1 MELRAQSEEE
11 LEENMEDDVEA
22 MVGIWEDLHEEVT
35 MRQIRYDR
43 DMVKQYLRQ
52 RQLAEQDVRFI
63 FAPGDPVLLRAKEPG
78 KLKCRAVGPYVFQ
91 KYTGSMGVT
100 SVITNAQGKTYT
112 VNAGNLLPVHTNGA
126 ARMLRFDPSWDPAE

>member
-52 RQLAEQDVRFI
+52 RQLAEQDV
-63 FAPGDPVLLRAKEPG
+63 
-78 KLKCRAVGPYVFQ
+78 
-91 KYTGSMGVT
+91 
-100 SVITNAQGKTYT
+100 
-112 VNAGNLLPVHTNGA
+112 
-126 ARMLRFDPSWDPAE
+126 